1 MDVRNIAV
9 VVEDVDAA
17 RTALEWSLENIIRY
31 GDIITLIHVYPFTR
45 SKSRNKARLLR
56 LKGFQLALSFQHICN
71 NFSNTKVEIVVTEDN
86 QEGMKIVA
94 SVREIGA
101 SILVVGL
108 HDRSFLYKI
117 TELDDRIQHG
127 LVGKEHSI
135 ASELQKVVPENL
147 GTCTCLLNGDKI
159 NQKLLGSTSE
169 LPLPMIEPP
178 KNLKAEFFLSFII
191 LMLDRLAMANNN
203 VASYFNCRVFAIK
216 QPPKSPLSHV
226 LSAEGVLDSS
236 INMDFSQIDISRL
249 QVPVTPPPKV
259 KYRICPDPAAIIWRL
274 RRSRRRR

>member
-108 HDRSFLYKI
+108 HDRSFLYK
-117 TELDDRIQHG
+117 
-127 LVGKEHSI
+127 
-135 ASELQKVVPENL
+135 
-147 GTCTCLLNGDKI
+147 
-159 NQKLLGSTSE
+159 
-169 LPLPMIEPP
+169 
-178 KNLKAEFFLSFII
+178 
-191 LMLDRLAMANNN
+191 LAMANNN